1 MLSQVLIIEYPDNLR
16 QKSKAIVNKYI
27 IQENTLIICVIPAS
41 TPRLTSNQ
49 ALGLIIDANKTKDC
63 IIALSMVDLLHD
75 NDMDTFI
82 NRIIMKSD
90 EINNLNIHRIK

>member
-1 MLSQVLIIEYPDNLR
+1 
-16 QKSKAIVNKYI
+16 
-27 IQENTLIICVIPAS
+27 
-41 TPRLTSNQ
+41 
-49 ALGLIIDANKTKDC
+49 
-63 IIALSMVDLLHD
+63 MVDLLHD